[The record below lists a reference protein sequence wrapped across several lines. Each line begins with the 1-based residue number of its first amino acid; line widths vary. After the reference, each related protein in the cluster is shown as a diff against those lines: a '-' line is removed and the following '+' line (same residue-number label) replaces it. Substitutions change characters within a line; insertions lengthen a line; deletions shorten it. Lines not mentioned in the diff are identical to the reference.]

1 MILAVAA
8 VAFIGAATAYATAVI
23 SAAGTSGS
31 VKEFS
36 SKGNWGTVAMTAGG
50 AVVGGAGGIFEC
62 QKV

>member
-50 AVVGGAGGIFEC
+50 AVVGGAGDIFE
-62 QKV
+62 K